1 MVSRSRPRIVLDEE
15 VQVPN
20 LIQDDGHVNNAR
32 LVYLIQLLNGVVL
45 LQIEAE
51 DCITLRP

>member
-1 MVSRSRPRIVLDEE
+1 MVSRSCPRIVLDEE

-32 LVYLIQLLNGVVL
+32 LVYLIQLLYGVVL
-45 LQIEAE
+45 LQVEAE

>member
-32 LVYLIQLLNGVVL
+32 LVYLIQLLYGVVL

-51 DCITLRP
+51 DCVTLRP